1 MSFLD
6 CKTILSVFF
15 ITSQLLSWIIQTAGE
30 FCEAY
35 VDDAGTY
42 HTSKHCPGPDAI
54 EDALKNIYCCGSATY
69 KYCCS
74 KPTGYF
80 LEHFNIGAF
89 VGGSIAIVIALII
102 GIILCCCCC
111 SCCCWKQKQTRRR
124 SMRANGPG
132 QSAVAYSTYPA
143 NGVER
148 ARGPSLFG
156 RIVPLSHIPVIRHLH
171 GPRTVVSA
179 TPVVRETPRAAPPS
193 AVPNSYPKQ
202 QYPHQVGVA
211 PSPHQS
217 PHHQPSPH
225 HIPHHATT
233 ASPVHHQQ
241 PYTAPPIATPAPP
254 GVISAGAAGGYHS
267 PHHIGF
273 APHVDQ
279 PPPYVSTVSPAQMQ
293 APPLLDKGGYH
304 VQGGLGGP
312 SAPPVCNDPP
322 PATNP
327 HYQGNF

>member
-1 MSFLD
+1 
-6 CKTILSVFF
+6 
-15 ITSQLLSWIIQTAGE
+15 
-30 FCEAY
+30 
-35 VDDAGTY
+35 
-42 HTSKHCPGPDAI
+42 
-54 EDALKNIYCCGSATY
+54 
-69 KYCCS
+69 
-74 KPTGYF
+74 
-80 LEHFNIGAF
+80 
-89 VGGSIAIVIALII
+89 
-102 GIILCCCCC
+102 
-111 SCCCWKQKQTRRR
+111 
-124 SMRANGPG
+124 MRANGPG
-132 QSAVAYSTYPA
+132 QSAVAY
-143 NGVER
+143 N
-148 ARGPSLFG
+148 
-156 RIVPLSHIPVIRHLH
+156 

-254 GVISAGAAGGYHS
+254 GVTSAGAAGGYHS

-279 PPPYVSTVSPAQMQ
+279 PPPYVSTVSPSQMQ